1 MRVRPSAYLAMLL
14 LLALSSCAGSP
25 AGDEAGPW
33 LGVETAAPLELPP
46 PSALKV
52 AAADEPSILR
62 LGAEFEQE
70 LSTYR
75 VGIQGSDAHFTPQ
88 FEPGAGQLEPAW
100 ALYTFNTGG
109 YDHDGTIRCDWGS
122 RGDVGDLYFGVADYI
137 SDCWTWF
144 AGGTASYVA
153 LGDCTRFTPFDQ
165 MMVVVVCTGSDD
177 WYLERIRI
185 GQYVPPEIISVTPTN
200 VLPETERTF
209 VAEVEGDVTDWLWDF
224 GGGMTPNTSTGAS
237 PTATAGA
244 ELDFFYAHVTVS
256 CPAGE
261 DTFNFVLYITDD
273 PGTYEIAGLLAIFY
287 DDSEGI
293 AITLSGDA
301 GATADADEEGEFSFT
316 ELPPGDY
323 TITPD
328 GAGWEPPSIDI
339 TLTDADSTNN
349 LFMLKL
355 YPDGH
360 LIYGSVLTYFGKDD
374 TSIYMELSGPVV
386 HTTRLNSGDYF
397 FPWLPDG
404 IYTLTPQCSLSPYF
418 WPTSRTVVL
427 AGENVYAA
435 FLFALDPYEV
445 YTISGTVTDQLSGL
459 PIEGLEI
466 ECNNWSP
473 ERTVTN
479 AQGYYEFECVPYSQH
494 KYQVIP
500 NDTDPDAK
508 FDPGAYYLMVESS
521 DFPNSDFERFFEE

>member
-1 MRVRPSAYLAMLL
+1 MKVRPSAYLAVLL

-33 LGVETAAPLELPP
+33 LGVEIGSPVELPP
-46 PSALKV
+46 PSALKATSDDGLSV
-52 AAADEPSILR
+52 LR
-62 LGAEFEQE
+62 LGGAFEQE
-70 LSTYR
+70 LSTHR
-75 VGIQGSDAHFTPQ
+75 VGIQGPDALFTPQ
-88 FEPGAGQLEPAW
+88 FEPGGGPLEPAW
-100 ALYTFNTGG
+100 AIYTFDTTG
-109 YDHDGTIRCDWGS
+109 YDHDGTIRCDWAS
-122 RGDVGDLYFGVADYI
+122 RGDDDDLYFGVADFT
-137 SDCWTWF
+137 SDNWTWF
-144 AGGTASYVA
+144 PGGSASYVS
-153 LGDCTRFTPFDQ
+153 LGDCTPFTEFDQ
-165 MMVVVVCTGSDD
+165 MMVVVVCTGSDE

-185 GQYVPPEIISVTPTN
+185 GQYVPPTVIAVTPT
-200 VLPETERTF
+200 VVEPEAQATF
-209 VAEVEGDVTDWLWDF
+209 SAQVEGDVTDWLWDF
-224 GGGMTPNTSTGAS
+224 GGGMTPDTSTDAS
-237 PTATAGA
+237 PVATAGS
-244 ELDFFYAHVTVS
+244 EINYYYAQVTAS

-261 DTFNFVLYITDD
+261 DNYHFVLYVSDD
-273 PGTYEIAGLLAIFY
+273 PAGLAIAGTLAIY
-287 DDSEGI
+287 YGDPQGV
-293 AITLSGDA
+293 AVTLSGDA
-301 GATADADEEGEFSFT
+301 DATAYADEEGHFSFV
-316 ELPPGDY
+316 ELSPGDY

-328 GAGWEPPSIDI
+328 GEGWEPPSIDI

-360 LIYGSVLTYFGKDD
+360 LIFGSVLTYFGKDD

-397 FPWLPDG
+397 FHWLPDG

-459 PIEGLEI
+459 PVEGLEI

-479 AQGYYEFECVPYSQH
+479 AQGYYEFECVPYFQNSYKIQ
-494 KYQVIP
+494 P
-500 NDTDPDAK
+500 ADTDPDAL
-508 FDPGAYYLMVESS
+508 FDPAAYYLMVEDSGY
-521 DFPNSDFERFFEE
+521 PNSDFERFFEE